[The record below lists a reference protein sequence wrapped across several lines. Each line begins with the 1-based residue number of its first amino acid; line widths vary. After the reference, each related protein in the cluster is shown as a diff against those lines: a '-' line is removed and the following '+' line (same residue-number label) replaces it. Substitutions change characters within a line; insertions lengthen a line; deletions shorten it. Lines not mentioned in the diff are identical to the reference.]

1 MKMRIL
7 FSALVALLFAA
18 MPAAAAALTGARITH
33 IINDVK
39 TVESGKAPRTSAL
52 NEQLEPG
59 KAVRTGID
67 SRTELLFSDQTI
79 TRLGA
84 NSHFTVNDGTREI
97 TLSKGVILL
106 QVPKGSGGARI
117 QTNAVTAAIT
127 GTTIVLESLNGF
139 KKLTVIEGKC
149 FLTLRNDLLNH
160 KTEVIAGH
168 QVRFSDNAVTI
179 PVPKAISL
187 SEFMKNSAL
196 FADNWGVRLDP
207 TNIAAAVA
215 AQLGQKFGEIGTLKV
230 KGVVL
235 LNRKPAKDGD
245 PVHSGDIIETSGDD
259 IAIIIVT
266 SGGQI
271 SIDRRSRVRIGG
283 GGNDPVTA
291 TAIFGNV
298 ETFGLGDD
306 AADGDGT
313 AFGYDPYLPAFGFGN
328 IPPPS
333 GGGSSA
339 SGGVTTAALPDGRI
353 GIFDSFGRFIRFQ

>member
-1 MKMRIL
+1 MKMRTLSSIL
-7 FSALVALLFAA
+7 SALFFAA
-18 MPAAAAALTGARITH
+18 LPATAAPLTGARITH
-33 IINDVK
+33 IVNDVK
-39 TVESGKAPRTSAL
+39 TVAPGNAPVRASV
-52 NEQLEPG
+52 NDPMEPG
-59 KAVRTGID
+59 KSVRTGID
-67 SRTELLFSDQTI
+67 SRTEMLFSDQTI

-97 TLSKGVILL
+97 SLSKGVILL

-160 KTEVIAGH
+160 KTEVTSGH

-179 PVPKAISL
+179 PRPKAVSL
-187 SEFMKNSAL
+187 SEFMKNSPL
-196 FADNWGVRLDP
+196 FAGDWGVRLDP

-215 AQLGQKFGEIGTLKV
+215 AQIGQKFGDIGILKV
-230 KGVVL
+230 KGIVMQ
-235 LNRKPAKDGD
+235 NRKPAKDGD
-245 PVHSGDIIETSGDD
+245 HVHSGDIIETSGDVF
-259 IAIIIVT
+259 AIIIVT
-266 SGGQI
+266 GGGQI
-271 SIDRRSRVRIGG
+271 SIHKRTRARIGG

-291 TAIFGNV
+291 TAIFGKV
-298 ETFGLGDD
+298 ETFGLGEDTP
-306 AADGDGT
+306 DGDG
-313 AFGYDPYLPAFGFGN
+313 AFFGDNPFLAVFGFGN
-328 IPPPS
+328 IPSPS

-339 SGGVTTAALPDGRI
+339 SGGVSTAALPDGRI